1 MRYLLAMFLIV
12 HCVGCS
18 TSPKVESKPVASTA
32 QLRQLEFKDQFL
44 VVPPHFFQETAQS
57 KSVIAGSKFY
67 AQSNYCEL
75 IRRYKLKTNVDF
87 NSAIN
92 LFKYR
97 AYFMGASRVVFVD
110 SDARTLQDKSGVE
123 MIFHPGM
130 PKDDASVS
138 LIVGDLYECPSRQT
152 GLY

>member
-1 MRYLLAMFLIV
+1 MRYLFVLFLMV

-18 TSPKVESKPVASTA
+18 TSPKVESKPIVSTA
-32 QLRQLEFKDQFL
+32 HLRPLEFKDQFL

-67 AQSNYCEL
+67 AESNYCEP

-97 AYFMGASRVVFVD
+97 AHLMGASRIVFVD

-123 MIFHPGM
+123 MILHPGM
-130 PKDDASVS
+130 PKDETSLS
-138 LIVGDLYECPSRQT
+138 LIVGDLYECPTRQT
-152 GLY
+152 ALY

>member
-1 MRYLLAMFLIV
+1 MRYLLAVFVISQFL
-12 HCVGCS
+12 GCS
-18 TSPKVESKPVASTA
+18 TNPKADLKPVASA
-32 QLRQLEFKDQFL
+32 ANVRPLEFKDQFL

-97 AYFMGASRVVFVD
+97 AHFMGASRVVFVD
-110 SDARTLQDKSGVE
+110 SDARTLQDKSEVE
-123 MIFHPGM
+123 MILHPGI
-130 PKDDASVS
+130 PKDDASLS
-138 LIVGDLYECPSRQT
+138 LIVGDLYECPTRQT
-152 GLY
+152 ALY